1 MNNHHLRDMWGHV
14 SKNRFVGVNSFLL
27 LFFLSFFLLAF
38 GEKKRKKEGPT
49 IKRSRFDSFFIE
61 DTTSSVNLTRDCS
74 LVSCSPDEQAVGR
87 CFFFAFN
94 PRVASVK
101 QLTIFKQTFCV
112 ESGRVSNT
120 AEDGADKCLG
130 QSPSF
135 VNITIFKRVRALW
148 KKNFQI
154 F

>member
-1 MNNHHLRDMWGHV
+1 MTFKATERELFRWIIIISEICEDTFQRID
-14 SKNRFVGVNSFLL
+14 SLALIPFFSFF
-27 LFFLSFFLLAF
+27 FFLSFFLLAF

-130 QSPSF
+130 INLLPS
-135 VNITIFKRVRALW
+135 
-148 KKNFQI
+148 
-154 F
+154 